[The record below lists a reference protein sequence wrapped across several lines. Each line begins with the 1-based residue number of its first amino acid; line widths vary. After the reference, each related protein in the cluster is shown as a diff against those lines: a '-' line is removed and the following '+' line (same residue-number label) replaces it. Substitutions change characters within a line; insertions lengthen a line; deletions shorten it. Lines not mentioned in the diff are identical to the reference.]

1 MSLTD
6 KPAVFADGIMDAS
19 VHYGVARITLA
30 QLGPDGKAQPSGQLM
45 VPLVQLPAMANA
57 LAALVRQ
64 IEAKLKETPATAAAP
79 AQPAAA
85 PGEATPMPGA
95 FTFGSR

>member
-30 QLGPDGKAQPSGQLM
+30 QLGPDGKAQPSGQMM

-64 IEAKLKETPATAAAP
+64 IEAKLKDAP
-79 AQPAAA
+79 AQPGAQAGAMPAGEAAA
-85 PGEATPMPGA
+85 AMPGA
-95 FTFGSR
+95 FTFGGR

>member
-1 MSLTD
+1 VSLTD

-64 IEAKLKETPATAAAP
+64 IEAKLKDAPTAP
-79 AQPAAA
+79 AQAPAA
-85 PGEATPMPGA
+85 PGEAPAMPGA